1 MMVWLLLGFCYLL
14 GSLSGSLLLGKYR
27 GVDIR
32 TLGSGNAGGTNAFRT
47 QGLRF
52 AFGVVLIDV
61 GKGVLAAYVAQT
73 LFGDQHGAVYLAVF
87 IAVVGHI
94 WPIFHGFRG
103 GKGAATLVG
112 GLCLAWPQS
121 LILLFAVWCFN
132 LMLTGYVGLST
143 VLAAL
148 SLVFSAYLF
157 DVDATQWQFAVASA
171 MLLTYSHRSNLLR
184 TWQGKESRFEKA
196 RILGRLFFPKRG

>member
-1 MMVWLLLGFCYLL
+1 MSVWLLLGICYVL
-14 GSLSGSLLLGKYR
+14 GSVSGSLLLGKFR

-32 TLGSGNAGGTNAFRT
+32 NLGSGNAGGTNAFRT

-52 AFGVVLIDV
+52 ALGVVVIDV
-61 GKGVLAAYVAQT
+61 GKGILAAYLAQT
-73 LFGDQHGAVYLAVF
+73 LFGVAHGAVYLAVF
-87 IAVVGHI
+87 ITVVGHI
-94 WPIFHGFRG
+94 WPILHGFRG

-112 GLCLAWPQS
+112 GLCVVWPQA
-121 LILLFAVWCFN
+121 LILLFAVWLMN
-132 LMLTGYVGLST
+132 MMLTGYVGLST

-148 SLVFSAYLF
+148 SLVVSAYLF
-157 DVDATQWQFAVASA
+157 DGDATQWQFALACA
-171 MLLTYSHRSNLLR
+171 LLLTYSHRSNLLR